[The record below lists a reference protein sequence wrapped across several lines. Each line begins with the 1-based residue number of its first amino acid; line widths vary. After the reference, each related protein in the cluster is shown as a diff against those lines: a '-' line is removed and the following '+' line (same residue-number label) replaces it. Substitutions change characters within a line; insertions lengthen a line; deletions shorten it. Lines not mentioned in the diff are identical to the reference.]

1 VTATASTTAAPTED
15 GWRRV
20 DWAILGSALVI
31 GLVIRVLLLPTEGLR
46 GDMDQFVAWV
56 HHIASRGLGTLYG
69 ETDVGAVA
77 FGPVMAYIWAA
88 LTVIE
93 PDLATAVDA
102 SDPSIR
108 VLMKLPATIAD
119 LGLAAVVLFALR
131 GRPRW
136 AAIAA
141 AVVLLHPVVFYVSA
155 WWGQYESIFMLSAL
169 GAIVA
174 AIGGRNGLAAAL
186 LAVSISTKPQAIP
199 FVVPFA
205 AWFWAIGSQR
215 DGVRGG
221 LVEVGRALAIGAGVS
236 VLLWL
241 PFFAVGGP
249 LGYLEG
255 LRGYQDEV
263 FNALS
268 LNAWN
273 AWWLLQEATPGRGF
287 VADDIA
293 LLGPITLRHL
303 GYLVTALLSIAVGA
317 AIVRE
322 PRPRTLILGCA
333 ASVLVFYTF
342 MTQMHERYAYGAI
355 VILVLLVSERMPR
368 LLWLALGTVVALNL
382 LSAAPAT
389 PAIGS
394 LLPTFGLL
402 GIVGSLVI
410 VAGTTAAL
418 RLVRAPAARTS

>member
-1 VTATASTTAAPTED
+1 
-15 GWRRV
+15 
-20 DWAILGSALVI
+20 
-31 GLVIRVLLLPTEGLR
+31 
-46 GDMDQFVAWV
+46 
-56 HHIASRGLGTLYG
+56 
-69 ETDVGAVA
+69 
-77 FGPVMAYIWAA
+77 
-88 LTVIE
+88 
-93 PDLATAVDA
+93 
-102 SDPSIR
+102 
-108 VLMKLPATIAD
+108 
-119 LGLAAVVLFALR
+119 
-131 GRPRW
+131 
-136 AAIAA
+136 
-141 AVVLLHPVVFYVSA
+141 
-155 WWGQYESIFMLSAL
+155 MLSAL

-205 AWFWAIGSQR
+205 AWFWANGSQR

-287 VADDIA
+287 IADDIA

-418 RLVRAPAARTS
+418 RLVRAPAARAS

>member
-1 VTATASTTAAPTED
+1 VTATASTTATPVGD
-15 GWRRV
+15 RWRRV
-20 DWAILGSALVI
+20 DWVIVGSALVI

-46 GDMDQFVAWV
+46 GDIDQFVGWV
-56 HHIASRGLGTLYG
+56 HHIATRGLGSLYG

-77 FGPVMAYIWAA
+77 FGPVMAYIWAT

-93 PDLATAVDA
+93 PDFATALDA
-102 SDPSIR
+102 ADPSIR
-108 VLMKLPATIAD
+108 ALMKLPATFAD
-119 LGLAAVVLFALR
+119 VGLAAIVVFALR
-131 GRPRW
+131 RRPRW
-136 AAIAA
+136 AAIGAA
-141 AVVLLHPVVFYVSA
+141 AVLLHPVVFYVSA

-174 AIGGRNGLAAAL
+174 AVGGRNGLAAAL
-186 LAVSISTKPQAIP
+186 IAVSISTKPQAIP
-199 FVVPFA
+199 FVLPFA
-205 AWFWAIGSQR
+205 AWFWATGSRR
-215 DGVRGG
+215 DGLRGG
-221 LVEVGRALAIGAGVS
+221 LVEVGRAAAIGAGVS

-255 LRGYQDEV
+255 LRRYQDEV

-287 VADDIA
+287 IADDIA
-293 LLGPITLRHL
+293 VLGPITLRHL
-303 GYLVTALLSIAVGA
+303 GYLVTALLSIAIGA
-317 AIVRE
+317 AIVRD
-322 PRPRTLILGCA
+322 PRPRTLILGSA

-342 MTQMHERYAYGAI
+342 MTQMHERYGYGAV
-355 VILVLLVSERMPR
+355 VILVLLLSEGTPR
-368 LLWLALGTVVALNL
+368 LLWLTAATVVALNL

-389 PAIGS
+389 PAISS

-402 GIVGSLVI
+402 GIAGSLVI
-410 VAGTTAAL
+410 VAATAAVI
-418 RLVRAPAARTS
+418 RLLRAPAASTS